1 MAFRVQVRFTPQLRR
16 FVEAP
21 EPEVHA
27 DTPRAALEAVFA
39 DEPRL
44 RSYLLDDQGELRQ
57 HVALFV
63 DGKLLRKAEDLDRE
77 LEQECEIHFMQAL
90 SGG

>member
-1 MAFRVQVRFTPQLRR
+1 MPRIAFTHHLRR
-16 FVEAP
+16 HAP
-21 EPEVHA
+21 AEPLEVAA

-39 DEPRL
+39 LHPALRGYVLDEQGGL
-44 RSYLLDDQGELRQ
+44 RR

-63 DGKLLRKAEDLDRE
+63 DGELRRDALDAPVAAGAS
-77 LEQECEIHFMQAL
+77 IYVMQAL